1 MLARGRAAPPR
12 LKLIQFKKCHCVS
25 FIPGTTCDSLF
36 CVELIPHDVHEFKL
50 SWNHGSIPGYFC
62 VQDVVCLSVH
72 EHSVYSVSCLMSHT
86 RSS

>member
-1 MLARGRAAPPR
+1 MLARGRAA
-12 LKLIQFKKCHCVS
+12 LAKVNSIQEMSLRILHARYHF
-25 FIPGTTCDSLF
+25 DSLF
-36 CVELIPHDVHEFKL
+36 CVELILRVHEFKL